1 MLDTLNQKTD
11 RSALLWLAAAL
22 IGYCVLPWYILEDG
36 LFSFDWLD
44 GYPFDSDYAPAL
56 FLVAQGEKLWLAPI
70 GLAILAAIP
79 AVFSRKSGVVFSNCL
94 IIAGCVGLILLSAQG
109 LSIGIRGWNAE
120 WLSTLFGE
128 LDDRQFG
135 MGYGALLVSLGFLF
149 FLTTGLA
156 AKGAINGDAFVVG
169 AVGFI
174 IAIVSVFIFFPI
186 LEMLSLSLIHI

>member
-1 MLDTLNQKTD
+1 LNKKID
-11 RSALLWLAAAL
+11 RSALLWLTAAL
-22 IGYCVLPWYILEDG
+22 IGYCLLPWYILEDG
-36 LFSFDWLD
+36 LFSFEWLD

-70 GLAILAAIP
+70 GLAILAAVP
-79 AVFSRKSGVVFSNCL
+79 AVFSRKSGGFFSNCL
-94 IIAGCVGLILLSAQG
+94 IIAGCLGLLFLCAQG

-120 WLSTLFGE
+120 WLSALFGE
-128 LDDRQFG
+128 LSDRQFG
-135 MGYGALLVSLGFLF
+135 MGYGALFVSLGFLF

-174 IAIVSVFIFFPI
+174 VAIVSVFIFFPI
-186 LEMLSLSLIHI
+186 LEMLSSAIKDYFL